1 MTTTRQNSAESTNQS
16 QHSPAG
22 FDPGNGSAKLRI
34 DGAEVRIPSL
44 IQPLHGD
51 IYDVPQ
57 TLDGAL
63 ITYHSGTRKDLEK
76 TSWLVGESAYLYSP
90 INCQK
95 IVDDRAGKVNFG
107 LQILLGAIGCLP
119 CRQKWHLGL
128 VLSIQDA
135 KAFGDELANSIT
147 GRHVIG
153 INNTSAVTHID
164 IDVLTVREE
173 GEGAIISAASTGVVD
188 ARNQTI
194 LIDAGHG
201 TLISSVFGAAGKLI
215 KRTVTPGGV
224 SALIDAIAQNIET
237 RRQLKREGDR
247 HLIRLGIE
255 NGNFQYGHSNWNFRG
270 VYNTELK
277 PWVVAN
283 LATALKAV
291 DEYKESSASIVAIG
305 GGSMLP
311 AINQLLANQGIATL
325 PDGSMANVR
334 GLERIANIKMRR
346 AA

>member
-1 MTTTRQNSAESTNQS
+1 MTTTRQTTPEPGFYCQVLPT
-16 QHSPAG
+16 G

-44 IQPLHGD
+44 IQHLHAD

-57 TLDGAL
+57 VKDGAL

-76 TSWLVGESAYLYSP
+76 TSWLVDQSAYVYNP
-90 INCQK
+90 IHCQK
-95 IVDDRAGKVNFG
+95 LVDDRAGKVNFG
-107 LQILLGAIGCLP
+107 LQILLGAIGCLSS
-119 CRQKWHLGL
+119 RQKWHLGL

-135 KAFGDELANSIT
+135 KAFGNELAESIA
-147 GRHVIG
+147 GHHAIS
-153 INNTSAVTHID
+153 INNTSAAIHID
-164 IDVLTVREE
+164 IDVLAVREE
-173 GEGAIISAASTGVVD
+173 GEGAIISATSTGTINPKD
-188 ARNQTI
+188 QTI

-201 TLISSVFGAAGKLI
+201 TLISSVFGAGGKLV

-247 HLIRLGIE
+247 HLIRLAIE
-255 NGNFQYGHSNWNFRG
+255 SGSFQYGHTDWNLRG

-277 PWVVAN
+277 PWVISN

-291 DEYKESSASIVAIG
+291 DEYRESSASIVAIG

-311 AINQLLANQGIATL
+311 AINQLLANQNIATL

-334 GLERIANIKMRR
+334 GLERIANIKLRR

>member
-1 MTTTRQNSAESTNQS
+1 MTTTRQTVPESGNPS
-16 QHSPAG
+16 QCLPTG

-34 DGAEVRIPSL
+34 DGAEIRIPSL
-44 IQPLHGD
+44 IQPIHGD

-57 TLDGAL
+57 VKDGAL

-76 TSWLVGESAYLYSP
+76 TSWLAGESAYSYNP

-107 LQILLGAIGCLP
+107 LQILLGSIGCLSFRP
-119 CRQKWHLGL
+119 KWNLGL

-135 KAFGDELANSIT
+135 KVFGDELAKSIA
-147 GRHVIG
+147 GHHVIG
-153 INNTSAVTHID
+153 INNSSAVTHID
-164 IDVLTVREE
+164 IDVLAVREE
-173 GEGAIISAASTGVVD
+173 GEGAIISAASTAVINPKD
-188 ARNQTI
+188 QTI

-201 TLISSVFGAAGKLI
+201 TLISSVFGTGGKLI

-247 HLIRLGIE
+247 HLIRLAIE
-255 NGNFQYGHSNWNFRG
+255 NNSFQYGHTDWNFRG

-277 PWVVAN
+277 PWVVSN
-283 LATALKAV
+283 LASALKAV
-291 DEYKESSASIVAIG
+291 DEYRESSASIVAIG

-311 AINQLLANQGIATL
+311 AISQLLAKQSIATL
-325 PDGSMANVR
+325 PDGCMANVR
-334 GLERIANIKMRR
+334 GLERIANIKLRR

>member
-1 MTTTRQNSAESTNQS
+1 MTTTRQTTPESGNLSQS
-16 QHSPAG
+16 LPIG
-22 FDPGNGSAKLRI
+22 FDPGNGSAKLRV

-44 IQPLHGD
+44 IQPIHGE

-57 TLDGAL
+57 VKDGAL

-76 TSWLVGESAYLYSP
+76 TSWLVGESAYIYNP

-95 IVDDRAGKVNFG
+95 IVDDRAGKINFG

-119 CRQKWHLGL
+119 CRPKWQLGL

-135 KAFGDELANSIT
+135 KAFGDELAESIA

-153 INNTSAVTHID
+153 INNSSAVSHVD

-173 GEGAIISAASTGVVD
+173 GEGAIITAASTG
-188 ARNQTI
+188 AINPKNQSI

-201 TLISSVFGAAGKLI
+201 TLISSVFGAGGKLV

-224 SALIDAIAQNIET
+224 SALIDAIAQNLET

-247 HLIRLGIE
+247 HLIRLAIE
-255 NGNFQYGHSNWNFRG
+255 NGSFQYGHSGWNFRS

-291 DEYKESSASIVAIG
+291 DEYRESSAAVVAIG

-334 GLERIANIKMRR
+334 GLERIANIKLRR
-346 AA
+346 AV